1 MYIALCYASH
11 RPVTTTSPAP
21 VRLTVTTST
30 TRSTI
35 LVGAGLAGRLGA
47 LLDEHGIGRR
57 RFVISSPRVW
67 THVGATLGD
76 ALGGVT
82 PILLPDGEIGRAHV

>member
-1 MYIALCYASH
+1 VYIALCYASH
-11 RPVTTTSPAP
+11 RPVTTTSPTP

-35 LVGAGLAGRLGA
+35 LVGTGLASSLGA
-47 LLDEHGIGRR
+47 VLDEHGIGRR

-67 THVGATLGD
+67 SHVGPTLEA
-76 ALGGVT
+76 ALGAA
-82 PILLPDGEIGRAHV
+82 LLFPLVVLLKRRR